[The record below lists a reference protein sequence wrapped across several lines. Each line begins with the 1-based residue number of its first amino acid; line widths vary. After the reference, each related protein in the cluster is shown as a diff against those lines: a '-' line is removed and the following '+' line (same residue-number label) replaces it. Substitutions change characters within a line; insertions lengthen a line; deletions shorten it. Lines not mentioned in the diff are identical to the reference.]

1 VGVLDNLGPFQN
13 VVEPEFWMPTGTT
26 PLMTSLKL
34 ASAALASLSTPIAPE
49 LPLG

>member
-1 VGVLDNLGPFQN
+1 VGVLDDLGPFQN